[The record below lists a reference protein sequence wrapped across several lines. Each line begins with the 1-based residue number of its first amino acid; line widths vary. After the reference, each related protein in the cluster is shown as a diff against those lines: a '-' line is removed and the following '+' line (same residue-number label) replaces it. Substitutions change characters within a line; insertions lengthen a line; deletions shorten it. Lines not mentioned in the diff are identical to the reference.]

1 MKKLVSLALCLLMAL
16 SLFACTSQPAAGGQP
31 DAAGAV
37 PPDGSQ
43 PDAAQ
48 SQPGGETE
56 PDADKPYAGVTLRV
70 ILATHDWT
78 SAIEPKL
85 AEFEE
90 ATGMKVEFEVYPE
103 NQLSDKLNVELGS
116 GGQYI
121 DAFMCRPLQ
130 EVQQFIQNGYLAE
143 VGDLLAQ
150 PDFQKD
156 DIIAAALNGYAY
168 NGADDGKFYGVPL
181 VTERQVLFYRKDLFQ
196 KAGIAVP
203 TNLDELMEAAQRLN
217 GIEPGVVGFTGRGK
231 ANPAVTQFSTYLYA
245 FGGDFI
251 DFSTNT
257 ATINTPEAVQA
268 FAYYGKLLRE
278 CGPASS
284 TNMHWNECA
293 ALYSTGGAAMC
304 TDADAIWQSFC
315 GPETEVYENA
325 GFAVSPTNATWSI
338 CSWGLGISANSPN
351 REAAMEF
358 VKWAAGVEMTK
369 YTQTAGIS
377 SARNSAWA
385 DPDCTANYPE
395 ELLAAIQK
403 GNEIATKAYDRPMTT
418 SVAQARDIIG
428 TVITTAIEGGDV
440 QAAADRANAEFQ
452 AILDADL
459 AARNG

>member
-1 MKKLVSLALCLLMAL
+1 MKKLLAFVLCLLMIL
-16 SLFACTSQPAAGGQP
+16 SVAACVAPQAEPAPAPTDAAEPADKEPSAEPAA
-31 DAAGAV
+31 
-37 PPDGSQ
+37 
-43 PDAAQ
+43 
-48 SQPGGETE
+48 
-56 PDADKPYAGVTLRV
+56 KPFDGVTLRV

-78 SAIEPKL
+78 NAVEPKL

-121 DAFMCRPLQ
+121 DVFMCRPLQ

-143 VGDLLAQ
+143 IGDLIADEEFDAK
-150 PDFQKD
+150 DF
-156 DIIAAALNGYAY
+156 IPAALNGYML
-168 NGADDGKFYGVPL
+168 NGADDGKYYGTPL

-196 KAGIAVP
+196 KAGLEVP
-203 TNLDELMEAAQRLN
+203 TNLDEMMAAAEKLD

-231 ANPAVTQFSTYLYA
+231 ANPAVTQFSTYLYS
-245 FGGDFI
+245 FGGDFF
-251 DFSTNT
+251 DFATNK

-268 FAYYGKLLRE
+268 FEYYGKLIRE
-278 CGPASS
+278 YGPASA

-351 REAAMEF
+351 MEAAKAF
-358 VKWAAGVEMTK
+358 VKWASGIEMTK
-369 YTQTAGIS
+369 YIQTAGIS

-385 DPDCTANYPE
+385 DPACTANYPE

-418 SVAQARDIIG
+418 SVAQARDVIG
-428 TVITTAIEGGDV
+428 VVITTAIEGGDV
-440 QAAADRANAEFQ
+440 QAAADKANIAFQ
-452 AILDADL
+452 EILDADL